1 MLQLNYIRNGSLP
14 RLAWCAVLR
23 ESDNKVVVHHGPW
36 VEVDSSSFLEGA
48 WGGPYSEM
56 AFPRAITFTGS
67 GALLTSE
74 GILFATPTHSVEPL
88 YVLQAKG
95 WLHCSNSLRL
105 VLSSA
110 ADDIDYA
117 YFYYDVDIT
126 SMAFGLKRCISQIPT
141 RNHNWV
147 TIHRY
152 CNFIVGRDLSIKI
165 LQKKQPNHFQNYSDY
180 RALLNEEVS
189 LTIQNSADAQRMVRY
204 TPVSTISTG
213 YDSAAVSVIAKEAG
227 CREFVTFAT
236 SEDGTN
242 DSGKQIGHMLGLE
255 VTECDPITYR
265 SRNDLPEAEFAAT
278 GGGGGSVIFTA
289 LEHCLS
295 GKILLTG
302 HYGGEAWERA
312 SNKGGINM
320 VTWDS
325 AGADML
331 YFRARVGFMCL
342 AVPSIGYWKYI
353 SLQSIANS
361 EEMRPWSLPREE
373 YDRPIP
379 RRIVEEAG
387 VPRELLGHTK
397 KAAARSLKYC
407 NPVSVI
413 EPNLQ
418 HVMAETSYLHFCK
431 WAEQVKLYQSCI
443 DRLVFSLMHRLY
455 YLNDRVIR
463 SKKVRAVAQ
472 HLGIGLPTAPWLPIR
487 FRKRRTHHRLLF
499 HWGMEQIKA
508 QYVAKA
514 ELGLGCEQSSS

>member
-1 MLQLNYIRNGSLP
+1 LGKNDDKAIIY
-14 RLAWCAVLR
+14 
-23 ESDNKVVVHHGPW
+23 HGVC
-36 VEVDSSSFLEGA
+36 VEVGSSFCVEGA
-48 WGGPYSEM
+48 WSGRYSEM
-56 AFPRAITFTGS
+56 AFPHAITFTGS
-67 GALLTSE
+67 GALFTPE

-88 YVLQAKG
+88 YVLQAQG

-117 YFYYDVDIT
+117 YLYYDVDIT
-126 SMAFGLKRCISQIPT
+126 CMAFGLKHRISRIPT

-152 CNFIVGRDLSIKI
+152 CNVIIGRDLSIKI
-165 LQKKQPNHFQNYSDY
+165 LQKKQPACFENYSDY
-180 RALLNEEVS
+180 RTLLNEEVS
-189 LTIQNSADAQRMVRY
+189 LTIQNSADAQRVVRY

-236 SEDGTN
+236 SVDGTN
-242 DSGKQIGHMLGLE
+242 DSGKQIGHILGLE
-255 VTECDPITYR
+255 VTEYDPTTYR

-278 GGGGGSVIFTA
+278 GGGGGSVILTA
-289 LEHCLS
+289 LEHRLS

-312 SNKGGINM
+312 TNKGGINM
-320 VTWDS
+320 VNWDS

-331 YFRARVGFMCL
+331 YFRARVGFTFL
-342 AVPSIGYWKYI
+342 AVPSIGYSQYM

-361 EEMRPWSLPREE
+361 EEMRPWSLLREE

-387 VPRELLGHTK
+387 VPRELFGHTK
-397 KAAARSLKYC
+397 KFAARSLNYC
-407 NPVSVI
+407 NPISVI

-418 HVMAETSYLHFCK
+418 HVMAETSYRHFCK
-431 WAEQVKLYQSCI
+431 WAKQVKLYQSRI
-443 DRLVFSLMHRLY
+443 DRLIFRI
-455 YLNDRVIR
+455 IR
-463 SKKVRAVAQ
+463 SKKVQTAAK
-472 HLGIGLPTAPWLPIR
+472 HLGIVLPRAPLLPIR

-499 HWGMEQIKA
+499 HWGMEQIKG
-508 QYVAKA
+508 QYIARDGPR
-514 ELGLGCEQSSS
+514 LIGPH